1 MCRFDQSIFE
11 NPPREYAVAY
21 AWCWNTPI
29 TKELIK
35 KTLSDMKRGGIGA
48 TYVIPEPK
56 EFRPNTMNNNMT
68 PAYLSE
74 EYFELFKYF
83 TDTAKELGMTVWLY
97 DEAGWPSGGA
107 GSQISKMR
115 PDLARH
121 NIQCIEIPLSKGMI
135 YTPPTHQS
143 SFLAAYKKDRNNN
156 FTRIRDTLIHDGQST
171 IIEYRCLRVNFRV
184 DCDVENDTDLL
195 NPETTKLFLQM
206 THERYK
212 KALGDD
218 WGTYIKYI
226 FDDEAATEPYV
237 WTNGLEKQFYE
248 EYGYDILDYLP
259 VIREQIPAETEQ
271 QRKARSD
278 WRRLVSKLLNQ
289 NFFKPIQHWCHEN
302 GIRSI
307 GHVDNDHSADSFITW
322 LPCNAMPL
330 ETLRCFDV
338 PGVDVIYRHIYPEG
352 LSQYVPQQTVPFF
365 PRFAASA
372 AAQTG
377 TGLALTESMACY
389 GAGATQSIM
398 RYVFGA
404 QAVRGIN
411 VFNCNSLHSGVE
423 PIRPLYTPGM
433 PGYEH
438 LTAINKYLSR
448 LSYLNQLGQVECR
461 NALYW
466 PCEDMS
472 RGGSADE
479 FHQLGISLEKQGVYF
494 DLIDDAFV
502 RQAQIKDG
510 CLCMG
515 IASYQNVLVPKGA
528 TMPEDVQAKLSGF
541 ITEQAVSTVRCDNE
555 NFRFIKRNLPD
566 GSVLYLIFNEHKD
579 TQTGTVVFSETVPC
593 YRLWIEDGSVE
604 SFTGHTFTLAM
615 GETAAI
621 LFTQTPPDSVRK
633 TCATQEEITLNG
645 KFSLKKTA
653 EFFSDEKGARMEP
666 ACSPTIETHLGE
678 WKAHFGVEF
687 SGEATYT
694 ARFQVSDDFLAGY
707 VYEIDLGEV
716 EYTASVKI
724 NGIDIGVAAMIPYK
738 LRFDAGILKRDNTLE
753 LTVANTAGNRIV
765 TADVY
770 SYLNHKQIGSLHETM
785 AAFEKETLGGGLL
798 GPVVI
803 RKMN

>member
-1 MCRFDQSIFE
+1 MNTFDQNTFE
-11 NPPREYAVAY
+11 NPPKEYAAAF

-29 TKELIK
+29 TKELIG
-35 KTLSDMKRGGIGA
+35 KTLTDMKKAGIGA
-48 TYVIPEPK
+48 VYVIPESK

-68 PAYLSE
+68 PAYLSDA
-74 EYFELFKYF
+74 YFELFKYF
-83 TDTAKELGMTVWLY
+83 TDTAKEMGFTVWLY
-97 DEAGWPSGGA
+97 DEAGWPSGSA
-107 GSQISKMR
+107 GSQIAKMR

-121 NIQCIEIPLSKGMI
+121 QIRCINIPLGKGMP
-135 YTPPTHQS
+135 YTPPKYQKT
-143 SFLAAYKKDRNNN
+143 FLAAFKKNADNTY
-156 FTRIRDTLIHDGQST
+156 TRIHDTVIHDGEST

-195 NPETTKLFLQM
+195 NPETTKLFLEL

-212 KALGDD
+212 KALGED

-237 WTNGLEKQFYE
+237 WTNGLEKLFYD

-259 VIREQIPAETEQ
+259 VIREQVTAETEQ
-271 QRKARSD
+271 QCKARSD
-278 WRRLVSKLLNQ
+278 WRRLVSKLLIQ
-289 NFFKPIQHWCHEN
+289 NFFKPIQEWCHQN
-302 GIRSI
+302 GILSI

-330 ETLRCFDV
+330 ETLRCFDI

-352 LSQYVPQQTVPFF
+352 LSQTVFQNTVPFF

-372 AAQTG
+372 AAQAG

-423 PIRPLYTPGM
+423 PIRPLYTPAM

-438 LTAINKYLSR
+438 LTAMNKYLAR
-448 LSYLNQLGQVECR
+448 LSYLNQLGRSECH
-461 NALYW
+461 NAVYW

-472 RGGSADE
+472 QGGSADE
-479 FHQLGISLEKQGVYF
+479 FHQLGITLEKQGVYF
-494 DLIDDAFV
+494 DLIDDTFV

-510 CLCMG
+510 CLNMG
-515 IASYQNVLVPKGA
+515 LASYKKVLIPKGA
-528 TMPEDVQAKLSGF
+528 NMPEDVKSKLHGF
-541 ITEQAVSTVRCDNE
+541 ITDQAIPTAKCDNE
-555 NFRFIKRNLPD
+555 NFRFMKRNLPD
-566 GSVLYLIFNEHKD
+566 GSVLYLIFNENKD
-579 TQTGTVVFSETVPC
+579 TQTGTVAFDETIPC
-593 YRLWIEDGSVE
+593 YRLWIEDGRAE
-604 SFTGHTFTLAM
+604 YCDCHTFTLAM
-615 GETAAI
+615 GETAAV
-621 LFTQTPPDSVRK
+621 LFTKTPPASAQNVYIVDD
-633 TCATQEEITLNG
+633 EIMLDG
-645 KFSLKKTA
+645 KFSLIKAA

-666 ACSPTIETHLGE
+666 ACSPKTEADLGG
-678 WKAHFGVEF
+678 WKSYFGEEF

-694 ARFQVSDDFLAGY
+694 TQFRASNDFLCGRA
-707 VYEIDLGEV
+707 YELDLGQV
-716 EYTASVKI
+716 EYSAAVKV
-724 NGIDIGVAAMIPYK
+724 NGIDIGVAALTPYK
-738 LRFDAGILKRDNTLE
+738 LRFGPEVLKQENTVE

-770 SYLNHKQIGSLHETM
+770 SYLNQKQIGDLHETM
-785 AAFEKETLGGGLL
+785 AAFERETLGGGLW
-798 GPVVI
+798 GPVVLKKLI
-803 RKMN
+803 